1 MPRGMR
7 LAQLATRRI
16 KKPEKSE
23 MKLTLALLT
32 LLLASLMGCTAMPD
46 RVLYYREYA
55 GYGNCHMKIETA
67 GDPFMPTEREV
78 VDYYGPC
85 DAKP

>member
-1 MPRGMR
+1 MR
-7 LAQLATRRI
+7 LAELATRRI
-16 KKPEKSE
+16 KKSEKSE

-32 LLLASLMGCTAMPD
+32 LLFASLMGCTAMPD
-46 RVLYYREYA
+46 RVLYREYA

-85 DAKP
+85 DARP